1 MPGRFKFSLE
11 PVLDHRERIEDG
23 RKREFAAAQRARIQA
38 ETAHKQLVDRRD
50 EIRERLQTGHNA
62 LDAVELRASYTH
74 LDYLDRAIAAAAGR
88 VQAARSNEDRARG
101 VLVLATK
108 DKKVLE
114 TLKTRRREA
123 YDSEVAQAGQREL
136 DDMNARAFSR
146 AHAKGSP
153 SQ

>member
-23 RKREFAAAQRARIQA
+23 RKREFAGAQRARIQA
-38 ETAHKQLVDRRD
+38 ETAYQDLVNRRD
-50 EIRERLQTGHNA
+50 AIRERLQTGHNE

-74 LDYLDRAIAAAAGR
+74 LDYLDRAIAASAGR
-88 VQAARSNEDRARG
+88 VAAARSNEDRARG

-123 YDSEVAQAGQREL
+123 HDTEVAQAVQREL
-136 DDMNARAFSR
+136 DDMNARVFSR
-146 AHAKGSP
+146 AHAKGTSP
-153 SQ
+153 Q

>member
-23 RKREFAAAQRARIQA
+23 RKREFAAAQRARMQA
-38 ETAHKQLVDRRD
+38 EAAYQQLVDRRD
-50 EIRERLQTGHNA
+50 AIRTRLQTGHNE

-74 LDYLDRAIAAAAGR
+74 LDYLDRAIAASGGR
-88 VQAARSNEDRARG
+88 VAAARSNEDRARG
-101 VLVLATK
+101 VLVVATK

-123 YDSEVAQAGQREL
+123 FDSEVTRADQREL
-136 DDMNARAFSR
+136 DDLNARAFSR
-146 AHAKGSP
+146 AQAKGTSP
-153 SQ
+153 R